1 MGIGKKL
8 NQWIRILLSLGLGIL
23 IIWLTVRK
31 LTDDDRSK
39 MLAAWQ
45 RADYLVLLLAPAI
58 GILSNFFRSERW
70 RMLLEPMG
78 KTPSMGNTFHSV
90 SVMYAANLL
99 FPRLGEVTRCTL
111 LWRVEGI
118 PVERSI
124 GTMVTERLLDVL
136 SIAVVGGLLFVVEH
150 DRMGGLFSQTFG
162 LKESSDA
169 LWLFPMGGIVL
180 ALLGYSLLRA
190 FRHLP
195 MVARIISFLRGM
207 KDGLLSIRKVP
218 NKGLLLLH
226 TLLIWVCYWLMIQT
240 SFYALPET
248 AGLSM
253 AAGWSCMFFGGIAMA
268 ATQGGVGA
276 YPLALREMLLLF
288 AVSAPVGYALGWM
301 VWSVQTLTVLIGG
314 GISLIWLNI
323 SSAKSSA

>member
-1 MGIGKKL
+1 MGKRL
-8 NQWIRILLSLGLGIL
+8 NQWLRILLSLGLGIL

-45 RADYLVLLLAPAI
+45 RADYLILLIAPAI
-58 GILSNFFRSERW
+58 GILSNYFRSERW
-70 RMLLEPMG
+70 RMLLTPMG

-111 LWRVEGI
+111 LWKVEGI

-124 GTMVTERLLDVL
+124 GTMVTERLLDVV
-136 SIAVVGGLLFVVEH
+136 SMAVVGGLLFLVEH
-150 DRMGGLFSQTFG
+150 DRMGGLFSKTFG

-169 LWLFPMGGIVL
+169 LWLFPLGGIVL
-180 ALLGYSLLRA
+180 VLLGYSLLRA
-190 FRHLP
+190 FRHRP

-207 KDGLLSIRKVP
+207 KDGLLSIRKVQ

-226 TLLIWVCYWLMIQT
+226 TVLIWVCYWLMIQT

-248 AGLSM
+248 AGLSFT
-253 AAGWSCMFFGGIAMA
+253 AGWSCMFFGGIAMA

-301 VWSVQTLTVLIGG
+301 VWSIQTLTVLIGG